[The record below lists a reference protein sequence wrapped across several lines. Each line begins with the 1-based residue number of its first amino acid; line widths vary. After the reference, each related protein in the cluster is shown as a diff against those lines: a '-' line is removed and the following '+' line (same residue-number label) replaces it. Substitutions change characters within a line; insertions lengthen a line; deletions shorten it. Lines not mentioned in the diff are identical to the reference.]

1 MLQDW
6 ISQNKWVEWVF
17 SGIGVAIL
25 GALLSQLKNLL
36 GLISRKYSFGI
47 AGTWSIRIEGSTHP
61 GPHGRMVLNQIGG
74 IVWGNAE
81 ITVTQDG
88 RADRILRYRYRGSYC
103 REQAVLRFREVGN
116 DDRLIGATV
125 LKLATRADSASG
137 CNAFWDHS
145 SNTRRYQEF
154 TLHKLNA
161 A

>member
-1 MLQDW
+1 MLQNW
-6 ISQNKWVEWVF
+6 ISQNKWIEWIF

-25 GALLSQLKNLL
+25 CALLPQLTNLL

-47 AGTWSIRIEGSTHP
+47 AGRWRIHIEGSTHP
-61 GPHGRMVLNQIGG
+61 GPHGRMKLNQIGS
-74 IVWGNAE
+74 IVWGSAE
-81 ITVTQDG
+81 ITVTQSG
-88 RADRILRYRYRGSYC
+88 RANRILHYRYLGSYC

-125 LKLATRADSASG
+125 LKLATRADSAFG

-145 SNTRRYQEF
+145 SNTRRFQEF